1 MAISSGDARPSD
13 DARSN
18 SDASENLSVYRLR
31 WIGYGLLLFAL
42 VDTVHSFLMAT
53 PTDPRF
59 GISLIGQ
66 FVERVVVPLL
76 GFALVF
82 FGEFY
87 GRKPLEKL
95 VLRFL
100 SWLCLLLAIAY
111 LLMIPP
117 LLLQTFG
124 LKSQVN
130 AKAKEVETAQL
141 AQLQKVE
148 DQLKSS
154 SPEDIKKI
162 ATQLSAMGAPVDPS
176 KPDAVKTQIEGRI
189 KTMRA
194 QIPAQVQQQ
203 VGQFKGLTRNAVKW
217 TLGAMISGVLFIYL
231 WKSSRWAR

>member
-1 MAISSGDARPSD
+1 MAISSG
-13 DARSN
+13 
-18 SDASENLSVYRLR
+18 DASENLSVYRLR
-31 WIGYGLLLFAL
+31 WVGYGLLLFAL
-42 VDTVHSFLMAT
+42 VDTVHSFAIAD

-59 GISLIGQ
+59 GINLIGQ

-76 GFALVF
+76 GFALAF

-87 GRKPLEKL
+87 GRHSPEKL

-111 LLMIPP
+111 FLMIPP

-124 LKSQVN
+124 LKSQVQ
-130 AKAKEVETAQL
+130 AKAKEFETLQL

-176 KPDAVKTQIEGRI
+176 KPDAVKTQIESRI
-189 KTMRA
+189 KMMRE
-194 QIPAQVQQQ
+194 QIPAQAQRQISP
-203 VGQFKGLTRNAVKW
+203 FRGLTRNAVKW
-217 TLGAMISGVLFIYL
+217 TLGAIISGVLFIYL